1 MIFGI
6 GTDIVEIERIRQAIE
21 RNPKILARLFTENEL
36 SYFKKRNMNMQHI
49 AGGFSA
55 KEAILK
61 ALGTGL
67 SGLSWQE
74 VEILR
79 GNSGKPMV
87 KLYGKAK
94 EYASKN
100 NVGNIFISI
109 SHSRDYAIAMATAE
123 LSEET
128 GQISLKSHM
137 IQ

>member
-6 GTDIVEIERIRQAIE
+6 GTDIVEIERIKRAVE
-21 RNPKILARLFTENEL
+21 RNPKLLTRLFTQNEL
-36 SYFKKRNMNMQHI
+36 SYFEKRNMNVEHI

-67 SGLSWQE
+67 SGLSWKEIE
-74 VEILR
+74 VLR
-79 GNSGKPMV
+79 GDTGKPMV

-94 EYASKN
+94 EYAMESCI
-100 NVGNIFISI
+100 GNIFISI
-109 SHSRDYAIAMATAE
+109 SHCRDYAMATAIAE
-123 LSEET
+123 LSAEGEFAT
-128 GQISLKSHM
+128 LADTF